1 MIHLKKLLNVK
12 NTKKREWKRSMT
24 NKKKKIKTLTILF
37 FIMGL
42 VLYLSG
48 LLLLFI
54 ASIYFNLNFLK
65 IIGAS
70 LFLIGFIM
78 FMVAIIILYKDN
90 EIKENNLNLI
100 IEGKADV
107 LTIIFMTYIMIFM
120 LVLCLIFDEIIGAL
134 LFGITIIIQ
143 SVLNTILI
151 KYYSKRR

>member
-1 MIHLKKLLNVK
+1 
-12 NTKKREWKRSMT
+12 MT

-42 VLYLSG
+42 ILYLSG
-48 LLLLFI
+48 LLILFGT
-54 ASIYFNLNFLK
+54 SVYFNINILK
-65 IIGAS
+65 IIGAA

-78 FMVAIIILYKDN
+78 FMISIVILYKDN

-120 LVLCLIFDEIIGAL
+120 LVLCLLFDEIIGAL
-134 LFGITIIIQ
+134 LFGLTIIIQ
-143 SVLNTILI
+143 SILNTILI

>member
-1 MIHLKKLLNVK
+1 
-12 NTKKREWKRSMT
+12 MT

-143 SVLNTILI
+143 SALNTILI

>member
-1 MIHLKKLLNVK
+1 
-12 NTKKREWKRSMT
+12 MT

-65 IIGAS
+65 IIGAA

-143 SVLNTILI
+143 SALNTILI

>member
-65 IIGAS
+65 IIGAA

>member
-1 MIHLKKLLNVK
+1 
-12 NTKKREWKRSMT
+12 MT

>member
-90 EIKENNLNLI
+90 EIKENNLNY
-100 IEGKADV
+100 K
-107 LTIIFMTYIMIFM
+107 
-120 LVLCLIFDEIIGAL
+120 
-134 LFGITIIIQ
+134 
-143 SVLNTILI
+143 
-151 KYYSKRR
+151 

>member
-65 IIGAS
+65 IIGAA

-120 LVLCLIFDEIIGAL
+120 LVLCLIFDEIIL
-134 LFGITIIIQ
+134 
-143 SVLNTILI
+143 
-151 KYYSKRR
+151 